1 MQPPNLGFTVDLGL
15 NRKGSG
21 GWLLEPKE
29 RQLSE
34 GFSLS
39 WSATAEDTRCCLWT
53 ECGVVF
59 SLPNKLRGGLG
70 TAQQS

>member
-39 WSATAEDTRCCLWT
+39 WSAMAEDTRCCL
-53 ECGVVF
+53 
-59 SLPNKLRGGLG
+59 
-70 TAQQS
+70 